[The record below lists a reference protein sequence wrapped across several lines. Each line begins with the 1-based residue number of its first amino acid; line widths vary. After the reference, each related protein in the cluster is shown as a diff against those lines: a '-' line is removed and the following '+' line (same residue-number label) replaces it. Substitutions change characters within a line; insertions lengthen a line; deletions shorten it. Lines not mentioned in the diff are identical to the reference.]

1 MFNLLAV
8 LLMIFNPGDD
18 IVIKDQWIR
27 PSAEKM
33 GTALYFTLEN
43 NGSEADTLYAVETDI
58 AKMVQIHETYTDGDM
73 MGMREIG
80 KIIVEPGSQVKLEPG
95 GMHIMVMRLKK
106 DINKGDEIEFI
117 LHFRKAGEITII
129 AKAKK
134 SSENE

>member
-1 MFNLLAV
+1 
-8 LLMIFNPGDD
+8 MIFNPGDD

-58 AKMVQIHETYTDGDM
+58 AKMVQIHETYSNGDVT
-73 MGMREIG
+73 GMREIG
-80 KIIVEPGSQVKLEPG
+80 KIIIKPESSVKLEPG
-95 GMHIMVMRLKK
+95 GMHIMVMRLKR

-117 LHFRKAGEITII
+117 LHFRKAGEISII

>member
-18 IVIKDQWIR
+18 IVITDQWIR
-27 PSAEKM
+27 PGAEKM
-33 GTALYFTLEN
+33 ATALYFTLEN

-80 KIIVEPGSQVKLEPG
+80 EIIIEPESSVKLEPG
-95 GMHIMVMRLKK
+95 GMHIMVMRLKR
-106 DINKGDEIEFI
+106 DIKIGDEIDFI
-117 LHFRKAGEITII
+117 FYFRNADKISITAE
-129 AKAKK
+129 AK
-134 SSENE
+134 N

>member
-58 AKMVQIHETYTDGDM
+58 AKMVQIHETYSNGDVT
-73 MGMREIG
+73 GMREFG
-80 KIIVEPGSQVKLEPG
+80 KIIIKPESSVKLEPG
-95 GMHIMVMRLKK
+95 GMHIMVMRLKR

-117 LHFRKAGEITII
+117 LHFRKASEISII

>member
-1 MFNLLAV
+1 
-8 LLMIFNPGDD
+8 MIFNPGDD

-27 PSAEKM
+27 PSADKM

-58 AKMVQIHETYTDGDM
+58 AKMVQIHETYSNGDVT
-73 MGMREIG
+73 GMREIG
-80 KIIVEPGSQVKLEPG
+80 KIIIKPESSVKLEPG
-95 GMHIMVMRLKK
+95 GMHIMVMRLKR

-117 LHFRKAGEITII
+117 LHFRKAGEISII

>member
-27 PSAEKM
+27 PGAEKM
-33 GTALYFTLEN
+33 ATALYFTLEN

-80 KIIVEPGSQVKLEPG
+80 KIIIEPGSSVKLEPG
-95 GMHIMVMRLKK
+95 GMHIMVMRLKR
-106 DINKGDEIEFI
+106 DIKIGDEIDFI
-117 LHFRKAGEITII
+117 FYFRNADNISITAE
-129 AKAKK
+129 AK
-134 SSENE
+134 N

>member
-27 PSAEKM
+27 PGAEKM
-33 GTALYFTLEN
+33 ATALYFTLEN

-58 AKMVQIHETYTDGDM
+58 AKMVQIHETYSNGDV

-80 KIIVEPGSQVKLEPG
+80 KIIIEPGSSVKLKPG
-95 GMHIMVMRLKK
+95 GMHIMVMRLKR
-106 DINKGDEIEFI
+106 DIKKGDEIDFT
-117 LHFRKAGEITII
+117 LYFRNEDKISITVE
-129 AKAKK
+129 AK
-134 SSENE
+134 N

>member
-1 MFNLLAV
+1 MLNLLAL

-27 PSAEKM
+27 PGAEKM
-33 GTALYFTLEN
+33 ATSLYFTLEN

-58 AKMVQIHETYTDGDM
+58 AKMVQIHETYSNGDV

-80 KIIVEPGSQVKLEPG
+80 KILIEAGSSVKLEPG

-106 DINKGDEIEFI
+106 DIKNGDEIEFK
-117 LHFRKAGEITII
+117 LHFRNAGIIKIT
-129 AKAKK
+129 AKAK
-134 SSENE
+134 SG